1 MIHMLRENP
10 NIIIYG
16 TGAIGATLGGWL
28 TKDYNNVYLLARGNN
43 LRALKSNG
51 LILYEIDEK
60 NSKTIPVNVIED
72 LNEVESPEII
82 LIVVKNY
89 DLEEVAKDIY
99 EKVGNNAIIVGLQNG
114 IENQKILPKYFSKI
128 IYGVIVMS
136 AWRDSP
142 GVFGTRGKNLLILGT
157 KNNKNQEI
165 LERVTHILNKSFPTK
180 STKNFQDAA
189 HSKLVMNLINSIF
202 TLIDQKNQDEDSI
215 FKLWKIFVN
224 TFLEGVK
231 IVKAAGYKEYK
242 LKGLPNWKSMEFALN
257 LDRKITLDNFRKSIS
272 FSWLNSMAQ
281 DMLIRQK
288 QISELETLNGYL
300 LSLADKYGLEV
311 PYNRTI
317 YKLCKE
323 SFTKIPYK
331 PLDVEIIY
339 KEIKKN
345 LDLN

>member
-1 MIHMLRENP
+1 MLRENP

-257 LDRKITLDNFRKSIS
+257 LDRKITLDNFRKSIR

>member
-1 MIHMLRENP
+1 MLRENP

-257 LDRKITLDNFRKSIS
+257 LDRKITLDNFRKSIR
-272 FSWLNSMAQ
+272 F
-281 DMLIRQK
+281 
-288 QISELETLNGYL
+288 
-300 LSLADKYGLEV
+300 
-311 PYNRTI
+311 
-317 YKLCKE
+317 
-323 SFTKIPYK
+323 
-331 PLDVEIIY
+331 
-339 KEIKKN
+339 
-345 LDLN
+345 